1 MHNTLG
7 IYPKLNFMFR
17 DHPNK
22 CDILLFCRT
31 IPLSKTF
38 SRQSVLT
45 NRAIYSADSIWSQI
59 TCAGVKQ
66 FLYFGV
72 GYQFSKPFLYF
83 VHRRKKLQRREL
95 DRTQLFRNLILNIIE
110 TVTKVSFWHYF
121 MGSAE
126 SEDIFV
132 EYNLYIFQSQY
143 RINSFV
149 KKSQRVV
156 KYSFSI

>member
-83 VHRRKKLQRREL
+83 VHRKKIVEEEIRQDAIVQEFVFKF
-95 DRTQLFRNLILNIIE
+95 DRNS
-110 TVTKVSFWHYF
+110 VSFWHYF
-121 MGSAE
+121 MGPAE

-132 EYNLYIFQSQY
+132 EFHHIFQSQY
-143 RINSFV
+143 
-149 KKSQRVV
+149 
-156 KYSFSI
+156 

>member
-83 VHRRKKLQRREL
+83 VHRKKKLQRRKL
-95 DRTQLFRNLILNIIE
+95 DRTQLFRNLFLNLIETQSVSGIISWDQLSLKIFLLNFITFFILNTE
-110 TVTKVSFWHYF
+110 
-121 MGSAE
+121 
-126 SEDIFV
+126 
-132 EYNLYIFQSQY
+132 
-143 RINSFV
+143 
-149 KKSQRVV
+149 
-156 KYSFSI
+156 

>member
-83 VHRRKKLQRREL
+83 VHRKKKLQRRKL
-95 DRTQLFRNLILNIIE
+95 DRTQLFRNLFLNLIE
-110 TVTKVSFWHYF
+110 TQSVSGIISWDQL
-121 MGSAE
+121 SLK
-126 SEDIFV
+126 IFLL
-132 EYNLYIFQSQY
+132 NFITF
-143 RINSFV
+143 
-149 KKSQRVV
+149 
-156 KYSFSI
+156 FSLNTE